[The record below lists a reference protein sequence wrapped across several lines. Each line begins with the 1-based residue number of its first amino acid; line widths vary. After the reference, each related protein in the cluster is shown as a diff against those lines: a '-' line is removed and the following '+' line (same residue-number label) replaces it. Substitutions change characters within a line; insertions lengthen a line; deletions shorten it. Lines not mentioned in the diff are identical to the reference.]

1 MAIVSAPRARPDD
14 RLPTLAAVLGFSLA
28 LGAGTVAI
36 PLVALAA
43 GYDPATIGFL
53 AAVAAATQLASRLTL
68 PWLLGRFRDRSLM
81 VIGCLGLA
89 GLFGLLLI
97 STALPVFILAQ
108 VLQGVSRSLFWTS
121 SQTHAVRGPGSSVQ
135 RLVDMTV
142 AGNVGTL
149 AGPAL
154 AGTLAVASLD
164 LALGAAV
171 IAALV
176 GAVLALAVHPLA
188 PFDRSRSAGA
198 IALIG
203 RPGVDVSCWSGI
215 VGGAWWAMLGSFIPV
230 LLVGA
235 GFGSAGVGW
244 LITVSEGAG
253 MVALLLHRGVSG
265 RERIRRRVIAA
276 SLAVAAALA
285 AVALSPPILVG
296 YVALLAVGGA
306 ASGIVTSLGPALA
319 SLAAGPEE
327 QGDAL
332 ALQGTFRAFAL
343 LGAPAAVGALVTS
356 IALAPA
362 LVALSGVLVV
372 PGAVIALWRRTG

>member
-1 MAIVSAPRARPDD
+1 MAAVTPSRAQPDD
-14 RLPTLAAVLGFSLA
+14 RLPMLASVLGFSLA

-36 PLVALAA
+36 PLVALDA

-53 AAVAAATQLASRLTL
+53 AAVAATTQVLTRMGL
-68 PWLLGRFRDRSLM
+68 PWVLGRFRDRSLI
-81 VIGCLGLA
+81 VLGCLGLA
-89 GLFGLLLI
+89 GLFGLLLV
-97 STALPVFILAQ
+97 STTLPVFILAQ
-108 VLQGVSRSLFWTS
+108 ILQGVSRSLFWTS
-121 SQTHAVRGPGSSVQ
+121 SQTHVVRGPGSSVQ

-171 IAALV
+171 VAALV
-176 GAVLALAVHPLA
+176 GAVLVLAVHPLE
-188 PFDRSRSAGA
+188 PFDRSQSAGA

-215 VGGAWWAMLGSFIPV
+215 AGGAWWAMLGSFIPV
-230 LLVGA
+230 LLVEA

-265 RERIRRRVIAA
+265 RERIRRRVVAG
-276 SLAVAAALA
+276 SLTVAGALA
-285 AVALSPPILVG
+285 AVALAPEVLAVYI
-296 YVALLAVGGA
+296 ALLAIGGA

-343 LGAPAAVGALVTS
+343 LGAPAAVGALVTT
-356 IALAPA
+356 IALGPA
-362 LVALSGVLVV
+362 LVALSGALVV
-372 PGAVIALWRRTG
+372 PGAVIALWRRAG